1 MKKNNKIRIVV
12 IFLVILI
19 SAYFFANYFTSQ
31 TKYSSNL
38 KDLFTQDQIYFVKR
52 YFFPYQAITDHEKAI
67 SQNEKRI
74 AQQLK
79 KLNTTSNHA
88 ELFFKE
94 TLRDIKT
101 KKTENILLT
110 NNYKL
115 TKFEFTEGFYSGIS
129 DYPGSGFIDS
139 HLDNLLV
146 LSSRGVLG
154 YSKYNEDL
162 LIFKQI
168 KNNIDDFIGLDQFNK
183 GNWFS
188 IKDLTIRKNKILIS
202 YTEEIKKDCWNT
214 SIILGEMNYEYIVF
228 KKLFSPRECVHSLNN
243 IDHSFNAVQSGGRMV
258 SYNRNHILLSIGDYR
273 SRFLSQINDSVN
285 GKIIKININNA
296 GYEIIS
302 MGHRNP
308 QGLFYDKEINI
319 LLETEHGPQGGD
331 EINLIKFD
339 KLLESKIPNFGWAT
353 ASYGEHYDYYV
364 GQERKNFYTKY
375 PLYKSHKLHGFVEPI
390 KSFVPSIGISEIV
403 KIGENKYVVASL
415 IDSSLNFF
423 QLNKENKIEELT
435 RVEVFQRV
443 RDMIYLEDTLYL
455 FLEDSPS
462 IGILKIN

>member
-1 MKKNNKIRIVV
+1 MIKNTRIRII
-12 IFLVILI
+12 IFLVISI
-19 SAYFFANYFTSQ
+19 FAYSFTNYFSQ

-38 KDLFTQDQIYFVKR
+38 KDLFTEDQKYFVKR
-52 YFFPYQAITDHEKAI
+52 YFFPYHAITDHEKAI
-67 SQNEKRI
+67 SQNEKKI
-74 AQQLK
+74 AQQQQN
-79 KLNTTSNHA
+79 LNTTSLHA

-115 TKFEFTEGFYSGIS
+115 TKFELTEGFYSGIIG
-129 DYPGSGFIDS
+129 YPGSGFIDS

-183 GNWFS
+183 DNWFS
-188 IKDLTIRKNKILIS
+188 IKDLTIHNNKILIS

-243 IDHSFNAVQSGGRMV
+243 IDHDFNAVQSGGRMV

-339 KLLESKIPNFGWAT
+339 KSLESKIPNFGWAT
-353 ASYGEHYDYYV
+353 ASYGEHYDHYI
-364 GQERKNFYTKY
+364 GQERKILYTKY
-375 PLYKSHKLHGFVEPI
+375 PLYKSHKLHGFLEPI
-390 KSFVPSIGISEIV
+390 KSFVPSIGISQIL
-403 KIGENKYVVASL
+403 KIGKNKYVVASL
-415 IDSSLNFF
+415 IDTSLHFF

-435 RVEVFQRV
+435 RVKVFERV

-462 IGILKIN
+462 IATLKIN

>member
-12 IFLVILI
+12 IFFVILI
-19 SAYFFANYFTSQ
+19 SAYFFANYFSQ
-31 TKYSSNL
+31 TKNSSNL
-38 KDLFTQDQIYFVKR
+38 KNLFTYDQISFVKR
-52 YFFPYQAITDHEKAI
+52 YFFPYQAITDYEEVI

-74 AQQLK
+74 AQQQK
-79 KLNTTSNHA
+79 NLNTTSIQV

-115 TKFEFTEGFYSGIS
+115 TKFELTEGIYSGIS

-183 GNWFS
+183 GNEFS
-188 IKDLTIRKNKILIS
+188 IKDLTIHNNKILIS

-243 IDHSFNAVQSGGRMV
+243 IDHSFKAVQSGGRMV

-302 MGHRNP
+302 MGHRNS

-319 LLETEHGPQGGD
+319 LLETDHGPQGGD

-353 ASYGEHYDYYV
+353 ASYGEHYDHYV
-364 GQERKNFYTKY
+364 GQERKILYTKY

-390 KSFVPSIGISEIV
+390 KSFVPSIGISQIV

-415 IDSSLNFF
+415 IDSSLYFF

-435 RVEVFQRV
+435 RVEVFERV

-462 IGILKIN
+462 IATLKIN